1 MSETTAFAA
10 SAPPIN
16 AGVSAAAG
24 TAIALG
30 AAWLGAAV
38 GWRQA
43 ALFGVGAAAG
53 VVLYHA
59 AFGFTSSWRALL
71 TSGRGEGLRA
81 QLLMLAITCTAFAP
95 LLAAGS
101 AFGHPLRGAIAP
113 AGVAVAVGAFLFGIG
128 MQLGG
133 GCASGT
139 LYSAGGGNTRMFV
152 TLAAFIASAVLG
164 TQHAAFWQALPA
176 LKPTS
181 FAALMG
187 PFPGLMLSLGLLG
200 AIAAATLFLERR
212 GDERAPADSRL
223 FRGPWPLFAGAVG
236 LALVNVAT
244 LLLAGRPWGVVSAF
258 QLWGAKL
265 LAAAGVDVAHW
276 AYWASSPARLVDLR
290 GSLASDVTSVMDFGL
305 MLGAL
310 CAAALAGR
318 FAPEW
323 RISTRALVTAVV
335 GGLLLGY
342 GARIAYGCNIG
353 ALFSG
358 IASGSLHGWLWFAAA
373 LLGNAAGTRLRSIET

>member
-1 MSETTAFAA
+1 MSESAAFSPSTA
-10 SAPPIN
+10 APPIN
-16 AGVSAAAG
+16 AGVAALAG

-30 AAWLGAAV
+30 AAYLGAAI

-71 TSGRGEGLRA
+71 TAGRGEGLRA
-81 QLLMLAITCTAFAP
+81 QLLMLAITCAAFAP

-101 AFGHPLRGAIAP
+101 AFGQPLRGAVSP
-113 AGVAVAVGAFLFGIG
+113 AGVAVAVGAFIFGVG

-139 LYSAGGGNTRMFV
+139 LYTAGGGNTRMFV
-152 TLAAFIASAVLG
+152 TLAAFIAGAVLG
-164 TQHAAFWQALPA
+164 TRHAAFWQSLPA
-176 LKPTS
+176 LKPAS
-181 FAALMG
+181 FAMLMG
-187 PFPGLMLSLGLLG
+187 PIPGLMLSLSLLG
-200 AIAAATLFLERR
+200 ALAAMSLFLERR
-212 GDERAPADSRL
+212 GNDKAAAEVRL
-223 FRGPWPLFAGAVG
+223 FRGPWPLFAGAIG

-265 LAAAGVDVAHW
+265 LAVAGVDVAHW
-276 AYWASSPARLVDLR
+276 PYWSSRLNDLQGSVAR
-290 GSLASDVTSVMDFGL
+290 DVTSVMDLGL

-318 FAPEW
+318 FAPQW
-323 RISTRALVTAVV
+323 RISARALATAVV

-353 ALFSG
+353 ALFGG

-373 LLGNAAGTRLRSIET
+373 LLGNAAGTFISSRSAT